1 MIQPTEDNTKAEDKT
16 RSSLNKLAIILK
28 IVFEDNQD
36 IFLKKPEEV
45 NVDSLK
51 HLSGSFISI
60 STLFQ
65 EVIEEWFGS
74 DSEAFDVI
82 KQSEELKAKLATE
95 ISEADKLDFEQIR
108 TIMNR
113 TNRID
118 EALEDLE
125 KISYYLK
132 YYEDLCKQKGLT
144 TYANLSEIF
153 RVYGAEEFIKILKNE
168 AKRHKLQIERNNLYN
183 NLYNQTKLNTKTLK
197 IAYAAL
203 SISIVFAVVAVLDLL
218 LRFMGR

>member
-1 MIQPTEDNTKAEDKT
+1 MLEPTQENKTTEDST
-16 RSSLNKLAIILK
+16 RSALNKLAIILK

-45 NVDSLK
+45 KVDLLK
-51 HLSGSFISI
+51 KLADSFISI
-60 STLFQ
+60 SNLFQ
-65 EVIEEWFGS
+65 EVIEEWFVS

-82 KQSEELKAKLATE
+82 KQSEELKARLAME

-108 TIMNR
+108 TIMNK
-113 TNRID
+113 NGRID

-125 KISYYLK
+125 KISFYLK

-144 TYANLSEIF
+144 VYANLSEIF
-153 RVYGAEEFIKILKNE
+153 RVYGTEEFIKILKNE
-168 AKRHKLQIERNNLYN
+168 VKRHKIQIERNNLYN

-197 IAYAAL
+197 IAYTAL
-203 SISIVFAVVAVLDLL
+203 GVSVVFAIIALMDFLM
-218 LRFMGR
+218 RFLGH